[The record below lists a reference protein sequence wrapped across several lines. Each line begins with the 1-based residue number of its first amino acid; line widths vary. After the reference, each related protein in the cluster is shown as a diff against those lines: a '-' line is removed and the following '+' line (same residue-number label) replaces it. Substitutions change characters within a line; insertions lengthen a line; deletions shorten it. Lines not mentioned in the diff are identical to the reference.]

1 MTLTTDEQDR
11 RQAALAAA
19 RANNATEGLSCF
31 PADDAVLD
39 AWARGE
45 IEDHDVLR
53 MLDANL
59 AEELRHAA

>member
-1 MTLTTDEQDR
+1 M
-11 RQAALAAA
+11 A

-39 AWARGE
+39 AWARGD
-45 IEDHDVLR
+45 IEEHDVLR

-59 AEELRHAA
+59 AEEMRRHAA